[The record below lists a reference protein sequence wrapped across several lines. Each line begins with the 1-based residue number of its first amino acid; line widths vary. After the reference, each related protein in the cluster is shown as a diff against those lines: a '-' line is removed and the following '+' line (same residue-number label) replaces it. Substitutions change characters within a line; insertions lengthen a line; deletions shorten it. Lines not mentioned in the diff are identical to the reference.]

1 MSMWEPFTEQARR
14 TVVHSQ
20 ELAQRFGNN
29 YIDADHLFAA
39 VIGEG
44 DNGATQ
50 ALASFG
56 IDSERVTQ
64 AAQTILAEGERKKV
78 PQEMVFTPAAKQTIE
93 LAFLAAQELQ
103 HRYIASEH
111 LALGYLRAASHEHR
125 LLTELNVNPKE
136 LERRIVEHARSMPP
150 GLSLRKP
157 TLDEVF
163 AAFGGVKTE
172 LDELWS
178 RLSTA
183 VQKKDLTATL
193 SNAFAI
199 ARRDGLSAAESAER
213 VLKFLEENPD

>member
-1 MSMWEPFTEQARR
+1 
-14 TVVHSQ
+14 
-20 ELAQRFGNN
+20 
-29 YIDADHLFAA
+29 
-39 VIGEG
+39 
-44 DNGATQ
+44 
-50 ALASFG
+50 
-56 IDSERVTQ
+56 
-64 AAQTILAEGERKKV
+64 
-78 PQEMVFTPAAKQTIE
+78 
-93 LAFLAAQELQ
+93 
-103 HRYIASEH
+103 
-111 LALGYLRAASHEHR
+111 
-125 LLTELNVNPKE
+125 
-136 LERRIVEHARSMPP
+136 MPP